1 MVNRTIN
8 FDEDIIHISKVFF
21 RDIKK
26 IVSALA
32 QSKVLAKSK
41 VQNRNTFLSLVSDP
55 DIWNTVKWRK
65 LQTHQESRFLQ
76 GNTVTITEAI
86 ENDLFAPTAFIH
98 YVRNRDHRSAY
109 SAKCRPN
116 DAQDMEKRALDKTSV
131 LRPVITDEY
140 KLYSKHNP
148 PITDNE
154 SVPELRQNNSAQI
167 KYVHEDD
174 SITVPSTAMD
184 SYITFDDDPDELSLF
199 DVLDR

>member
-1 MVNRTIN
+1 MVKTRAIN
-8 FDEDIIHISKVFF
+8 FDEDLTHISKVFF
-21 RDIKK
+21 RDNKK

-32 QSKVLAKSK
+32 QSK
-41 VQNRNTFLSLVSDP
+41 VQNRNTFLSLVRDP

-65 LQTHQESRFLQ
+65 PRTQQESRFLQ

-86 ENDLFAPTAFIH
+86 ENNLFAPTAFID

-109 SAKCRPN
+109 SAKCSPT

-131 LRPVITDEY
+131 LPMITDEY
-140 KLYSKHNP
+140 KLYPKQNP

-174 SITVPSTAMD
+174 SITVPSTATD
-184 SYITFDDDPDELSLF
+184 SYNTFDNNPDELSFF
-199 DVLDR
+199 DALDR